1 MIVEKN
7 AQSNFSKL
15 LLAGLITLASS
26 SMMQNS
32 NLVIQGLDDASTFF
46 EIPANDE
53 YFSIVGNNIVSMKS
67 DSIIQ
72 EQYISPIA
80 EWQTV
85 FRNLIGENVLE
96 VEDTDKYFS
105 FLECLREKEEYE
117 DFLRLTIGQNNIN
130 DIRAL
135 LLFYAAYDELTVS
148 GVEEAFV
155 LSILEGKDLMLQELA
170 LNCLLAWDIANDLE
184 RLKTIRISNVY
195 LQRDLDEFIARKTIK

>member
-1 MIVEKN
+1 M
-7 AQSNFSKL
+7 
-15 LLAGLITLASS
+15 
-26 SMMQNS
+26 
-32 NLVIQGLDDASTFF
+32 
-46 EIPANDE
+46 
-53 YFSIVGNNIVSMKS
+53 
-67 DSIIQ
+67 
-72 EQYISPIA
+72 
-80 EWQTV
+80 
-85 FRNLIGENVLE
+85 
-96 VEDTDKYFS
+96 
-105 FLECLREKEEYE
+105 ECLREKEEYE